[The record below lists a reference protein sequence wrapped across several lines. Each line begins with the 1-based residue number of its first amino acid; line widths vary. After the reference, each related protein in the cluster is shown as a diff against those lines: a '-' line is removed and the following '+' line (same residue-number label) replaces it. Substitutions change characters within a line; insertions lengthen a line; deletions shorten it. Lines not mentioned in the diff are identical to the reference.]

1 MIAATIVSLVL
12 AVVFFLFP
20 SKVVSA
26 GKTNITNS
34 KLPRMSRVFDLTKD
48 NVMILHYPYEEDKET
63 LGLSLTIRIL
73 ECDNPVKHCSLP
85 DSGKLVFSIMD
96 EDGETILSDSISL
109 NTMVVD
115 VSKPVEYHFR
125 FASKEI
131 EKGDD
136 IRIFFAL
143 QNVPDDVKVCFYGY
157 RYDEED
163 DELDSLAFENSEFS
177 NQRVPFYRV
186 LTEGKDTSMTM
197 LFLIV
202 AFVLAEGSVLYFF
215 GEKHDR

>member
-1 MIAATIVSLVL
+1 M
-12 AVVFFLFP
+12 
-20 SKVVSA
+20 
-26 GKTNITNS
+26 
-34 KLPRMSRVFDLTKD
+34 
-48 NVMILHYPYEEDKET
+48 
-63 LGLSLTIRIL
+63 
-73 ECDNPVKHCSLP
+73 
-85 DSGKLVFSIMD
+85 
-96 EDGETILSDSISL
+96 
-109 NTMVVD
+109 
-115 VSKPVEYHFR
+115 
-125 FASKEI
+125 
-131 EKGDD
+131 
-136 IRIFFAL
+136 
-143 QNVPDDVKVCFYGY
+143 PDDVKVCFYGY